1 MAVSDLHTSRRLGG
15 FVALHPP
22 KQSDICTEM
31 CVLSMASF
39 TDAQDRS
46 KLARFNVTQEH
57 QGFDIPSPTPSSTQQ
72 QAGISAALHN
82 MEEAQTNVCPPVV
95 HTIFWK
101 RQKCRVR
108 REIRFAREQGGHL
121 ETPGLL
127 LECPVCSAN
136 GRWQQL
142 HQCGHEMT
150 CVDYTGACVTVSFRG
165 QLATA

>member
-1 MAVSDLHTSRRLGG
+1 MAVSDLHTSRRLSG

-57 QGFDIPSPTPSSTQQ
+57 QGFDIPSTTPSSTQQ
-72 QAGISAALHN
+72 QAGISAALHS

-101 RQKCRVR
+101 RQKCRDR
-108 REIRFAREQGGHL
+108 REIRFAREHL
-121 ETPGLL
+121 ENPRTALRVSSLLCKWVVAAVTPMCAYSHTLSRRSVWTIL
-127 LECPVCSAN
+127 VPV
-136 GRWQQL
+136 
-142 HQCGHEMT
+142 
-150 CVDYTGACVTVSFRG
+150 
-165 QLATA
+165 

>member
-1 MAVSDLHTSRRLGG
+1 MAFWLWEGRLAVSDSHTSRRLSG

-46 KLARFNVTQEH
+46 KLARFTVTQEH
-57 QGFDIPSPTPSSTQQ
+57 QGFDIPSPAPFFTQQ
-72 QAGISAALHN
+72 QAGLSAALRS

-101 RQKCRVR
+101 RQKCRDR
-108 REIRFAREQGGHL
+108 REIRFARGQGGHL
-121 ETPGLL
+121 ETLELL
-127 LECPVCSAN
+127 LRVSILLCKWVVAAVTPVWAHSHTLS
-136 GRWQQL
+136 R
-142 HQCGHEMT
+142 
-150 CVDYTGACVTVSFRG
+150 
-165 QLATA
+165 